1 MVDIIIGNNLIRV
14 QKTNFKGK
22 DYIDIR
28 KFYQDENEEWKPT
41 RKGVTVPIDFA
52 EKVSQAIKDCLSIK
66 E

>member
-1 MVDIIIGNNLIRV
+1 MADIKVGKGLIRV

-41 RKGVTVPIDFA
+41 RKGVTFPP
-52 EKVSQAIKDCLSIK
+52 ELKDQLTK
-66 E
+66 ALQEL

>member
-1 MVDIIIGNNLIRV
+1 MADIKVGSGLIKV

-41 RKGVTVPIDFA
+41 KKGVTFPPEFK
-52 EKVSQAIKDCLSIK
+52 EAIVKALQ
-66 E
+66 EL